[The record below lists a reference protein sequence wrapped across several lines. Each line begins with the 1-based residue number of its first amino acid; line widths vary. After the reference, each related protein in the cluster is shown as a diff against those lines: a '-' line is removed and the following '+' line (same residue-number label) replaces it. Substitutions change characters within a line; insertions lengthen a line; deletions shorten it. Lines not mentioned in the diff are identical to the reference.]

1 MHGKDDTAVIA
12 IQQFSVVDAIAKT
25 GTFEIF
31 FLKSLLSSGLCH
43 GIALFE
49 RITQLELADDVI
61 TQAAPAK
68 ITHADRHAINVV
80 VQRIYEIIARPLVD
94 NEHGLAG

>member
-1 MHGKDDTAVIA
+1 MHGKDDAAVIT
-12 IQQFSVVDAIAKT
+12 IQQFSVVGAIAQT
-25 GTFEIF
+25 CTFEIF

-49 RITQLELADDVI
+49 RIAQLKLADDVV

-68 ITHADRHAINVV
+68 ITHADSHAVDVV

>member
-12 IQQFSVVDAIAKT
+12 IQQFSVVGAIAQT
-25 GTFEIF
+25 CTFEIL
-31 FLKSLLSSGLCH
+31 FLKSLLSSRLCH
-43 GIALFE
+43 GVALFK
-49 RITQLELADDVI
+49 RIAQLKLADNVV

-68 ITHADRHAINVV
+68 ITHADRHAVDVV